1 MTIVSMRQNH
11 VHTLLTIKT
20 LVLKQVRSSV
30 LKSVLKNVLGI
41 EGTSCRNLFLAD
53 RRSILLVHGF
63 ENQSRKVCSQ

>member
-1 MTIVSMRQNH
+1 MSMRQNH

-20 LVLKQVRSSV
+20 LVFKQLRSSV
-30 LKSVLKNVLGI
+30 LKSVLKNVLSI
-41 EGTSCRNLFLAD
+41 ERTSFLNLFLAD